1 MNSLNYIVLV
11 VGLILISVLW
21 NAISSKDR
29 KKEIMIVTVSLSI
42 LSVVVYFLQS
52 TLWPIA

>member
-11 VGLILISVLW
+11 VGLILISLLW
-21 NAISSKDR
+21 NVISNKDR
-29 KKEIMIVTVSLSI
+29 KKEIRIVTISVSI

-52 TLWPIA
+52 TLWPIV